1 MSYPYA
7 DSWEEIFREE
17 YDENDWQEDSDFCP
31 YCGAKMPEA
40 IRGEYKCPECGTIYA
55 QEARA
60 PEEV

>member
-1 MSYPYA
+1 MSCPYA
-7 DSWEEIFREE
+7 DSWEELREE

-31 YCGAKMPEA
+31 YCGARMPEV
-40 IRGEYKCPECGTIYA
+40 IRGEYKCPDCGTIYS